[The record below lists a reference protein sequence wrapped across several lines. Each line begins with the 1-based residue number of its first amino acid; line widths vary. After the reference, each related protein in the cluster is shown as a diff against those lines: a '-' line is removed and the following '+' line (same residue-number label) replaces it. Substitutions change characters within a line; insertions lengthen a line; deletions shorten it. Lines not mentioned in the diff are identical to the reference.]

1 MSYLTI
7 IFRSNN
13 NCSMGKKR
21 DISNLILMACEKAV
35 DESMRIDD
43 FIKNTYVYARGY
55 EKPLEK
61 SSIARTFKNL
71 QKKGFVELIDEK
83 QLIYRLTDSGLDRAL
98 WEKIKRSDE
107 KWDGRWRVVSW
118 DIPERRKEARN
129 LLRYKLKYIGF
140 VQFQKSVWG
149 SKINCTKQ
157 LREFI
162 KKVGIEDWV
171 KVFESD
177 NIGD

>member
-1 MSYLTI
+1 MQ
-7 IFRSNN
+7 
-13 NCSMGKKR
+13 KKKEV
-21 DISNLILMACEKAV
+21 INLILAVCEKAA
-35 DESMRIDD
+35 DQGARFED
-43 FIKNTYVYARGY
+43 FVEHPYIQARGY
-55 EKPLEK
+55 ERPLKK
-61 SSIARTFKNL
+61 SSITQALRRL
-71 QKKGFVELIDEK
+71 QKNGLVELIDEK
-83 QLIYRLTDSGLDRAL
+83 QLIYKLTDSGYDRAL

-107 KWDGRWRVVSW
+107 KWDGRWRIVSW

-129 LLRYKLKYIGF
+129 LLRYKLKYLGF

-177 NIGD
+177 NVGN